1 MNTEYIIFFTI
12 LFLLN
17 IFLAFNFDKYSNF
30 FKIVDKPDDL
40 RKLHKKETKVFGGTI
55 ILLNLLFTMIFFLIF
70 DYDLIDQIFDDKK
83 KLIIFAFT
91 VLLIFLTGIY
101 DDWINL
107 PPINKTIILILVL
120 SISLYLDKNLI
131 TDINISFYKIIF
143 LNKFAIFF
151 TIFCYLVFMN
161 AFNMLDGINLQ
172 TGFYSI
178 FLTIF
183 LIINDLNIIFGIT
196 LIIAIF
202 TYLKL
207 NHQNKIFLGDNGSLL
222 LSFLFSY
229 LFIKLYNQGKIIYS
243 DDILIVLLIPGLE
256 VIRLTLKR
264 IISNKSILRPDRN
277 HIHHLIT
284 FKNKPYIGFLLI
296 QFILIFPYSITYLI
310 PNNLYVIILS
320 VIVYSFVIYLFSKK

>member
-196 LIIAIF
+196 LLIAIF

-207 NHQNKIFLGDNGSLL
+207 NYQNKIFLGDNGSLL

-229 LFIKLYNQGKIIYS
+229 LFIKLYNQGKINYS

-277 HIHHLIT
+277 HIHHLII
-284 FKNKPYIGFLLI
+284 FKNKPHIGFLLI